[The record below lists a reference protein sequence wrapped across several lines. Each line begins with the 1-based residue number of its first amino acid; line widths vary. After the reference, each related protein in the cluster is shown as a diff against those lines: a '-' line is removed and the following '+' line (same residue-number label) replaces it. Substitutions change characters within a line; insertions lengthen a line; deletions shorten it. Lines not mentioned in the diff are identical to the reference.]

1 MADLFFPQLG
11 TGAMAHYPIRKTA
24 ATRTV
29 LNALPGGNMLIYP
42 DEAARKAIWNWDY
55 VGLTMG
61 EAAIL
66 QNFFL
71 ACTGPLTPFTFL
83 DPTGNLLS
91 GSSDF
96 TAAAWQAS
104 SGVKVADSYAG
115 PISEVSAITL
125 VNTSEA
131 VQEIAQTLNIPG
143 NFTYCFSLY
152 LSSPTSTSLTLFR
165 RAANS
170 EDSVSVQ
177 VGAAWKRVWTAG
189 NLQDQS
195 TGLSVGIKLAPGQ
208 QIAISAAQ
216 LEPQP
221 GVSGYVHRP
230 QSGDVYPNAHWAIG
244 ELGVRYLG
252 PGNCAV
258 SVAVES

>member
-11 TGAMAHYPIRKTA
+11 TGAIAHYPIRKTA

-29 LNALPGGNMLIYP
+29 LNALPGGNVLMYP
-42 DEAARKAIWNWDY
+42 DEAARKAIWTWDY
-55 VGLTMG
+55 VGLTMQ

-71 ACTGPLTPFTFL
+71 ACTGPLNPFTFL

-91 GSSDF
+91 ASSDF
-96 TAAAWQAS
+96 TAAAWQAT
-104 SGVKVADSYAG
+104 SGVGVAGTCPG
-115 PISEVSAITL
+115 PISGVPAITL
-125 VNTSEA
+125 VNTSQA
-131 VQEIAQTLNIPG
+131 VEEIAQTLNIPG
-143 NFTYCFSLY
+143 NFSYCFSLY
-152 LSSPTSTSLTLFR
+152 LSSPTPTSVRLFR
-165 RAANS
+165 RSVNS
-170 EDSVSVQ
+170 EDSLSLQ
-177 VGAAWKRVWTAG
+177 IGPGWKRVWTAG

-195 TGLSVGIKLAPGQ
+195 TGLSVGLRLPPGQ
-208 QIAISAAQ
+208 QVTVSAAQ

-221 GVSGYVHRP
+221 GMSVYVNRP
-230 QSGDVYPNAHWAIG
+230 QSGDVYPNAHWAID
-244 ELGVRYLG
+244 ELGIRYLG